1 MTVEMI
7 LLEDV
12 IIFTIIII
20 VAIITKIWKNK

>member
-20 VAIITKIWKNK
+20 VAIVIKIWKK